1 MEEISISAR
10 RRQESGKGAAHR
22 LRAAGNV
29 PGVFYLGHD
38 TNLSLELNDHELQLA
53 LRKKPKLLLLKLDDG
68 SEYECLVRDIQH
80 DPVSG
85 KYIHIDLMGIVS
97 GHKVTVKVEIELTG
111 SAFGVR
117 MQGGILQQSIHQLH
131 IECLPKEIPEK
142 ITLDVTELK
151 VGSSLHVRDLTPE
164 NYRIVDEPDTTIATV
179 LAPKVEKAPEV
190 VEEAAPTEE
199 GAEAAEPAEGEK
211 KEKEKDKDKDK
222 DKEKKEKK

>member
-22 LRAAGNV
+22 LRAAGSI
-29 PGVFYLGHD
+29 PGVFYLGQD
-38 TNLSLELNDHELQLA
+38 TNLPLELNARELQLA

-68 SEYECLVRDIQH
+68 SEHECLVRDIQH

-85 KYIHIDLMGIVS
+85 KYIHIDLMGIVR
-97 GHKVTVKVEIELTG
+97 GHKVTVRIEIDLTG

-117 MQGGILQQSIHQLH
+117 MQGGILQQSIHQLN

-151 VGSSLHVRDLTPE
+151 VGSSLHVRDLMAE
-164 NYRIVDEPDTTIATV
+164 NYRIMDDPDTTIATV

-190 VEEAAPTEE
+190 AAEAAPTEE
-199 GAEAAEPAEGEK
+199 AGETAEAPEGEKTEK
-211 KEKEKDKDKDK
+211 KEKEKE
-222 DKEKKEKK
+222 KEKKEKK

>member
-1 MEEISISAR
+1 MEQISLNAR

-22 LRAAGNV
+22 TRAAGNV

-38 TNLSLELNDHELQLA
+38 TNLPLELNAHELQLA

-68 SEYECLVRDIQH
+68 SEHECLVRDIQH

-85 KYIHIDLMGIVS
+85 KYIHIDLMGIVR
-97 GHKVTVKVEIELTG
+97 GHKVTVRVEIELTG

-117 MQGGILQQSIHQLH
+117 MQGGILQQSIHQLN

-164 NYRIVDEPDTTIATV
+164 NYRIMDDPDTTIATV

-190 VEEAAPTEE
+190 VEEAK
-199 GAEAAEPAEGEK
+199 PAEEAGETTEPPEAEK
-211 KEKEKDKDKDK
+211 KEKEKE
-222 DKEKKEKK
+222 KEKKEKK